1 MAEREVVACLGSST
15 TAGRG
20 QAFDWIGEL
29 ARRPQNA
36 RFAFRNFGVGGDLA
50 MNALARVD
58 DVVASRPDRVIVIIG
73 SNDILATV
81 FPFLR
86 RIYRVTKG
94 LRDRPSAARFE
105 ADLTAIVRRLKAETH
120 AAIALASLAE
130 VGEAPQSS
138 DPAQAALNRLY
149 AEYRGIVQRVA
160 AEESATYLPL
170 YEAFH
175 AALFAESGRAFS
187 HFNPLP
193 FYRDTFRFFV
203 RHWSGDE
210 IAEANGWRFHVD
222 GVHLNRRGAT
232 ILMDVVQ
239 AFLDVPRSALGAAD
253 QDAGDEHE
261 QAADHDL

>member
-105 ADLTAIVRRLKAETH
+105 ADLTAIVRRLKAESG
-120 AAIALASLAE
+120 AEIALASLAAA
-130 VGEAPQSS
+130 GEAPQST
-138 DPAQAALNRLY
+138 DPVQQRLNALY
-149 AEYRGIVQRVA
+149 ADYRDIVRRVA
-160 AEESATYLPL
+160 SEEGTAYLPF
-170 YEAFH
+170 YEAMR
-175 AALFAESGRAFS
+175 AAVSAEPGQAFRR
-187 HFNPLP
+187 FQPLRL
-193 FYRDTFRFFV
+193 YRDTFRFFV
-203 RHWSGDE
+203 LRRSGEE
-210 IAEANGWRFHVD
+210 IARQNGWRFHVD
-222 GVHLNRRGAT
+222 GIHLNRRGGM
-232 ILMDVVQ
+232 ILAGLVQ
-239 AFLDVPRSALGAAD
+239 VFLDGLPG
-253 QDAGDEHE
+253 
-261 QAADHDL
+261 